1 MTFYLV
7 TFVYL
12 CKEGEDI
19 SSGNHNVAV
28 DFTKSPPE
36 DTPPGSKRTV
46 MAKHVEDALAWLE
59 SLTPEDT
66 PSAHERIDLE
76 SFTFD
81 EMQDLMKRGF
91 QEKKFRTQQLYT
103 WLYQHKVDSFDEM
116 TNLSKAFR
124 SKLNRL
130 TNLSP
135 LTHTGSHEASDGTT
149 KLTFMCRDKSVV
161 ETVFIPSEGRNTLCI
176 SSQVGCAMGCTFCW
190 TAKMG
195 LHRHL
200 TTAEIVDQV
209 LQARRIMGDVNG
221 HIGNIVFMGMGEP
234 LHNYD
239 NVVRAIHII
248 TDPNGLDFSRR
259 KITVST
265 SGLVTALEKLGH
277 DVDVNIAISLNG
289 TTNEQ
294 RSSIMPVND
303 RWDID
308 ELLDVL
314 RRYPLDKRQRIT
326 FEYVMIQGLND
337 TMDDAKRLV
346 RMLRG
351 LPSKVNLIPF
361 NPHPNSPFLPP
372 SEDVVDAFRDY
383 LVEKNLSCFRRKT
396 RGQDEMAACGQLGKP
411 GEKEP
416 AHVRKKLAPFREKA
430 ERIQG

>member
-1 MTFYLV
+1 
-7 TFVYL
+7 
-12 CKEGEDI
+12 
-19 SSGNHNVAV
+19 
-28 DFTKSPPE
+28 
-36 DTPPGSKRTV
+36 
-46 MAKHVEDALAWLE
+46 MAKHVDEAVAWLE
-59 SLTPEDT
+59 SLGPEDE
-66 PSAHERIDLE
+66 PDASERIDLQG
-76 SFTFD
+76 FTFK
-81 EMQDLMKRGF
+81 ELTDLMQRGF
-91 QEKKFRTQQLYT
+91 GEKKFRSKQLYS
-103 WLYQHKVDSFDEM
+103 WIYQHKATDFEEM
-116 TNLSKAFR
+116 TNLSKSFR
-124 SKLNRL
+124 QQLAKK

-135 LTHTGSHEASDGTT
+135 LKHTGSHTAHDGTT
-149 KLTFMCRDKSVV
+149 KLTFECRDKSVV

-195 LHRHL
+195 LHRNL

-209 LQARRIMGDVNG
+209 LQARRLMGEVNG

-239 NVVRAIHII
+239 NVVRAIHTI
-248 TDPNGLDFSRR
+248 TDGNGLDFSRR

-265 SGLVTALEKLGH
+265 SGLVTALEKLGQ

-289 TTNEQ
+289 TTDEQ

-303 RWDID
+303 RWNIE

-314 RRYPLDKRQRIT
+314 RRYPLEKRQRIT
-326 FEYVMIQGLND
+326 FEYVMIEGLND
-337 TMDDAKRLV
+337 TIADARRLV
-346 RMLRG
+346 RLLRG

-383 LVEKNLSCFRRKT
+383 LVSKNLSCFRRKT

-416 AHVRKKLAPFREKA
+416 AHVRKKLAPFREQQNA
-430 ERIQG
+430 QNV